1 VTTNPLHTATIAG
14 RPLRFFRT
22 PLNDGRPDMPWVAID
37 ELGRCAGLNRAD
49 RRIYQTLFHQT
60 RAFKEMIQTIA
71 TRDGPV
77 TIVPHALAQLT
88 LGAMIDRGRASAS
101 ALDDYTK
108 AFAAAAV
115 LIPGPFP
122 SPEAATEWMNAA
134 ANRWIPLAKPISV
147 AELFPNVSGVTMSEK
162 EDEREYLLNE
172 GQTLFLTMCACGDEN
187 AKGAKDICHDMV
199 KIVMAWRR
207 GKLLPRWETPHLNA
221 LLKLGFER
229 PDAPA

>member
-1 VTTNPLHTATIAG
+1 MIDPLHIATVAG
-14 RPLRFFRT
+14 HPLRFFRS

-37 ELGRCAGLNRAD
+37 ELGRCVGLNRPD
-49 RRIYQTLFHQT
+49 RRIHLALFHQI
-60 RAFKEMIQTIA
+60 RAFKEIVRTIA

-77 TIVPHALAQLT
+77 TIAPHALAQLT
-88 LGAMIDRGRASAS
+88 LGAMIDRGRAPAS

-115 LIPGPFP
+115 QLPGPFA

-134 ANRWIPLAKPISV
+134 ANRWIPLEKPITV
-147 AELFPNVSGVTMSEK
+147 AELFPNQSGVTMSEN

-172 GQTLFLTMCACGDEN
+172 GQTLFLTMCACGDEK
-187 AKGAKDICHDMV
+187 ATGAKDICHDMV